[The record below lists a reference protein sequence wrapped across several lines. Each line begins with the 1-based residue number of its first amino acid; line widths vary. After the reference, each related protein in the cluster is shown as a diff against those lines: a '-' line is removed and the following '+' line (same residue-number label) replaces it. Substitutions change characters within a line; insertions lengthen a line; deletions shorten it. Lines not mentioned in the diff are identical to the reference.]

1 MHESPGA
8 RRGQRHW
15 IPFKMELQEV
25 VSHPTW
31 VLGTQLLSSVRA
43 IDVLNYKPSLQ
54 FQKRHMSLKSK
65 QRQVAHCFSQTPKS
79 TFLKLIE
86 V

>member
-8 RRGQRHW
+8 KRGQRHW

-31 VLGTQLLSSVRA
+31 VLGIQLLSSVRA
-43 IDVLNYKPSLQ
+43 MDVLNYEPSLQ
-54 FQKRHMSLKSK
+54 FQKHHMSHKGK
-65 QRQVAHCFSQTPKS
+65 
-79 TFLKLIE
+79 
-86 V
+86 